1 MFKMK
6 KNIKKLKSEGSSCI
20 EAAFKIFLSI
30 QQLLRLLPR
39 EICIFINVCWQI
51 IGEAK
56 WFNNIYVKSKKLK
69 IFYKVKKSSR
79 GQTAWN

>member
-56 WFNNIYVKSKKLK
+56 WS
-69 IFYKVKKSSR
+69 
-79 GQTAWN
+79 